1 MSGPGRVG
9 RGEDNNSVQPDLRLN
24 WLVAVLLTGWLF
36 YLLAP
41 VLIRFAYQR
50 YLKEHPELE
59 PEIE

>member
-24 WLVAVLLTGWLF
+24 WLF

-41 VLIRFAYQR
+41 VLIRFASQR

>member
-1 MSGPGRVG
+1 M
-9 RGEDNNSVQPDLRLN
+9 QPDLRLN

-59 PEIE
+59 PEPE